1 MNNTKAILL
10 ASFVLLA
17 VGFLGGRY
25 LAPPKEITKVEVE
38 EREVIRKDIQT
49 VIKEVVRPDG
59 TKETTTTTTD
69 NSTEKKDRKFESVVQ
84 KQAEKQWLI
93 SAGATRA
100 SLTDQQTTYQLMLQR
115 RVLGPAFAGLSVSTD
130 KQLGLILSAEF

>member
-1 MNNTKAILL
+1 MNTKAILL
-10 ASFVLLA
+10 ASFVLLF

-25 LAPPKEITKVEVE
+25 LAPPKEITKIEVE

-69 NSTEKKDRKFESVVQ
+69 NSVEKKDRKSEMLVQ

-93 SAGATRA
+93 SAGASRA
-100 SLTDQQTTYQLMLQR
+100 SFTQQDTLYQVMAQR
-115 RVLGPAFAGLSVSTD
+115 RVLGPVFAGVSVSTD
-130 KQLGLILSAEF
+130 KQVGLVLTAEF